1 MNYSQAEIARR
12 AVEQHEE
19 RLRMKFPNIKTVSD
33 AVHDLNQKESHV
45 IAIYLKD
52 NNTKNIPEKL
62 DVRMPDGTIKT
73 LSTEMV
79 IRVGTATI
87 QFSQPD
93 SEVSNDI
100 DPVYPGSICCAVRS
114 TTDPKF
120 FGVVTSA
127 HIITHGVYDES
138 YNDIQNPPIP
148 TNVLLDGNK
157 AGTWFYKLLSYNQDL
172 AVIKLDDGQELSEN
186 YKYFS
191 NQYYTVSGIDVK
203 PQQPNVTII
212 SKNNRIR
219 DAYILDYG
227 KGTDVIYDGVKV
239 YKKNIIF
246 IGSTNDRQN
255 SHPVSQ
261 GGDSGSCVFKRGTD
275 QLIGMLLG
283 CDEKFTFVLPIDK
296 TLQSQNLI
304 TL

>member
-79 IRVGTATI
+79 LRVGTATI